1 MHISF
6 QGFADRADAAEQLV
20 DCLQAYRGRNPLV
33 LAIPRGAVPMGRIIA
48 ERLGGELDVVL
59 VRKLGAPEN
68 PEYAIG
74 AIDEAGNST
83 VNPDVDA
90 SDIDAASLAAEQQ
103 RQMEVMRKRRS
114 MYMPHRPAVSAQG
127 RIVLVVD
134 DGIAT
139 GSTMIAALKAVRL
152 QNPQTLICVTPVAP
166 PESIRVVAPFADAVV
181 CLLTVADFR
190 AVSQFYRD
198 FRAVDDTEVAA
209 ILQQSARTVQSVQ
222 TGNSERKS

>member
-1 MHISF
+1 MHTPI
-6 QGFADRADAAEQLV
+6 QGFADRAHAAQQLV

-59 VRKLGAPEN
+59 VRKLGAPGN

-74 AIDEAGNST
+74 AIDEAGNT
-83 VNPDVDA
+83 TMNPEVDV
-90 SDIDAASLAAEQQ
+90 SDLDAASLAAEQR

-114 MYMPHRPAVSAQG
+114 SYMPHRPAISAQG

-152 QNPQTLICVTPVAP
+152 QNPETLICVSPVAP
-166 PESIRVVAPFADAVV
+166 PESLKAVAPFADAVV
-181 CLLTVADFR
+181 CLLTAADFH

-198 FRAVDDTEVAA
+198 FAAVDDTEVAA
-209 ILQQSARTVQSVQ
+209 ILQQSARAAQA
-222 TGNSERKS
+222 GDPGRKL

>member
-1 MHISF
+1 MHTPI

-59 VRKLGAPEN
+59 VRKLGAPGN

-74 AIDEAGNST
+74 AIDEAGNVT
-83 VNPDVDA
+83 MNPDVDA
-90 SDIDAASLAAEQQ
+90 SELDAASLAAEQR
-103 RQMEVMRKRRS
+103 RQMDVMRKRRS
-114 MYMPHRPAVSAQG
+114 SYMPHRPAISAQG

-152 QNPQTLICVTPVAP
+152 QNPETLICVSPVAP
-166 PESIRVVAPFADAVV
+166 PESLNAVAPYADAVV
-181 CLLTVADFR
+181 CLLTVADFH

-198 FRAVDDTEVAA
+198 FAAVDDAEVAA
-209 ILQQSARTVQSVQ
+209 ILQQSARAAQASDP
-222 TGNSERKS
+222 GRKA

>member
-1 MHISF
+1 MHTSI
-6 QGFADRADAAEQLV
+6 QGFADRADAAEQLA

-59 VRKLGAPEN
+59 VRKLGAPGN

-74 AIDEAGNST
+74 AIDEAGNT
-83 VNPDVDA
+83 TMNPEVDA
-90 SDIDAASLAAEQQ
+90 SDLDAASLAQEQR
-103 RQMEVMRKRRS
+103 RQMEVMQKRRS
-114 MYMPHRPAVSAQG
+114 SYLPNRPAINARG

-152 QNPQTLICVTPVAP
+152 QDPETLICVSPVAP
-166 PESIRVVAPFADAVV
+166 PESLKAVAPFADAVV
-181 CLLTVADFR
+181 CLLTVSDFH
-190 AVSQFYRD
+190 AVSQFYRN
-198 FRAVDDTEVAA
+198 FAAVDDTEVAA
-209 ILQQSARTVQSVQ
+209 ILQQSARTAKIDEPKR
-222 TGNSERKS
+222 NI

>member
-1 MHISF
+1 MHIPF
-6 QGFADRADAAEQLV
+6 QRFANRTDAAEQLV
-20 DCLQAYRGRNPLV
+20 DCLQAYRGCNPLV
-33 LAIPRGAVPMGRIIA
+33 LAIPRGAVPMGKIIA

-59 VRKLGAPEN
+59 VRKLGAPSN

-74 AIDEAGNST
+74 AIDEAGNTT
-83 VNPDVDA
+83 VSPDVDV

-103 RQMEVMRKRRS
+103 HQMEVMRKRRS
-114 MYMPHRPAVSAQG
+114 TYMPHRPAISAKG

-152 QNPQTLICVTPVAP
+152 QNPETLICVTPVAP
-166 PESIRVVAPFADAVV
+166 PESIKAVAPFADAVV
-181 CLLTVADFR
+181 CLLTVADFH

-198 FRAVDDTEVAA
+198 FAAVDDTEVSA
-209 ILQQSARTVQSVQ
+209 ILQQAARSAQ
-222 TGNSERKS
+222 TGNPERKS

>member
-1 MHISF
+1 MHTPI

-59 VRKLGAPEN
+59 VRKLGAPGN

-74 AIDEAGNST
+74 AIDEAGNVT
-83 VNPDVDA
+83 MNPDIDA
-90 SDIDAASLAAEQQ
+90 SELDAASLAAEQR
-103 RQMEVMRKRRS
+103 RQMDVMRKRRS
-114 MYMPHRPAVSAQG
+114 SYMPHRPAISAQG

-152 QNPQTLICVTPVAP
+152 QNPETLICVSPVAP
-166 PESIRVVAPFADAVV
+166 PESLNAVAPYADAVV
-181 CLLTVADFR
+181 CLLTVADFH

-198 FRAVDDTEVAA
+198 FAAVDDAEVAA
-209 ILQQSARTVQSVQ
+209 ILQQSARAAQASDP
-222 TGNSERKS
+222 GRKA

>member
-1 MHISF
+1 MHIPI

-59 VRKLGAPEN
+59 VRKLGAPGN

-74 AIDEAGNST
+74 AIDEAGNT
-83 VNPDVDA
+83 TMNPEVDV
-90 SDIDAASLAAEQQ
+90 SDLDAASFAAEQR

-114 MYMPHRPAVSAQG
+114 SYMPNRPAISAQG

-152 QNPQTLICVTPVAP
+152 QNPETLICVSPVAP
-166 PESIRVVAPFADAVV
+166 PESLNAVAPFADAVV

-190 AVSQFYRD
+190 AVSQFYRN
-198 FRAVDDTEVAA
+198 FAAVDDTEVAA
-209 ILQQSARTVQSVQ
+209 ILQQSARAAQA
-222 TGNSERKS
+222 GDPARKL